1 MKSSYY
7 KNTSSFRDPDGFI
20 FSSNNKI
27 YRVINH
33 SYKENYETLVKSGLL
48 KKLINLNLLV
58 PHKEV
63 KNTFIIDKNIFKIL
77 KPSVVK
83 FISYPYEWSFS
94 QLKDAALATLQIEKI
109 ALAHNM
115 TLKDASAFN
124 IQFYQGKPVLID
136 FLSFEKYVEN
146 EPWTAY
152 KQFCQHFLGP
162 LALISYKDPKLNS
175 LSTNYVD
182 GIPLDLISKLLP
194 LKTYLN
200 FSLLT
205 HIHIHSKFQNSY
217 SDNTKKI
224 NKKNNLSKQN
234 LLIFIEALE
243 SAIRSIKWLPENTE
257 WANYYNE
264 TNYSKTS
271 FTKKKKIVLNYLNK
285 IGHNKVIWDL
295 GANDGTF
302 GRLGLKT
309 NALSVFSFDM
319 DPAAVEIN
327 YLKCKRN
334 NETNHLPLIIDLANP
349 TPSIGWE
356 NSERLSFMDRAQSD
370 IVIALALIH
379 HLAISNNLGFDLLAS
394 FFSKICKNLIIE
406 FIPKED
412 SNVQRLLVFRKDIF
426 SEYNEK
432 IFINSFSKYFY
443 IKERDEIKGSKR
455 ILFRMLK
462 K

>member
-243 SAIRSIKWLPENTE
+243 SAIRSIKWLPDNTE

-271 FTKKKKIVLNYLNK
+271 FTNKKKIVLNYLNK
-285 IGHNKVIWDL
+285 IGPNKVIWDL

-309 NALSVFSFDM
+309 KALSVFSFDM

-370 IVIALALIH
+370 TVIALALIH

-406 FIPKED
+406 FIPKKD

-426 SEYNEK
+426 NEYNEK